1 MKFLLTAFI
10 LTFSLNLYAQDKVT
24 GRYRDYFG
32 SRLQINADNTFKY
45 TWNFDLSA
53 SWTKGTWTQKGDT
66 IYFHMT
72 PVYDTLT
79 HQRDNGVTADTLI
92 LSDDEI
98 PERISREQGAATVL
112 SSGGQNRMAHP
123 EKLVFRKGRLYKV
136 VNGKLLRKQQKGIL
150 SNKKWPPWFFR
161 NND

>member
-10 LTFSLNLYAQDKVT
+10 LTFSFNLYAQDKVT

-53 SWTKGTWTQKGDT
+53 SWTKGTWTQKGNT

-136 VNGKLLRKQQKGIL
+136 VNGKLLTKQQKGIL
-150 SNKKWPPWFFR
+150 SNKKWPPWFLR